1 MSCALTVFGTIERWS
16 MPSLAIFGGTF
27 DPVHQGHLQICDAIE
42 NYFNF
47 DSLFFV
53 PCKIPLLKAK
63 AQATNQQRIDMLQL
77 ALKPYPKFSLDLR
90 ELKRESP
97 SYMIDTLKS
106 FRKDYPQTSL
116 TLIIGYDAWLTL
128 PQWYQW
134 QSLIKFAHILV
145 VTRGDN
151 SQQELP
157 DVLKKLLLDH
167 ETQDRSVFLTQQA
180 GCIMQFNAGDY
191 EISSTQIR
199 EDIKLGK
206 DVAGLVPEGVCEYI
220 KSNKVY

>member
-1 MSCALTVFGTIERWS
+1 ML
-16 MPSLAIFGGTF
+16 SLAIFGGTF
-27 DPVHQGHLQICDAIE
+27 DPIHQGHLKICNAIE

-47 DSLFFV
+47 DSVFFV
-53 PCKIPLLKAK
+53 PCKIPLLKTK

-77 ALKPYPKFSLDLR
+77 ALSPYPKFRLDLR
-90 ELKRESP
+90 ELERESP

-128 PQWYQW
+128 PQWHQW
-134 QSLIKFAHILV
+134 QSLINFAHILV

-157 DVLKKLLLDH
+157 DELNKLLRAH
-167 ETQDRSVFLTQQA
+167 ETQDKAAFLTQQA
-180 GCIMQFNAGDY
+180 GCIMHFNAGDY

-206 DVAGLVPEGVCEYI
+206 DVAGLVPEEIRAYI
-220 KSNKVY
+220 IRNKVY